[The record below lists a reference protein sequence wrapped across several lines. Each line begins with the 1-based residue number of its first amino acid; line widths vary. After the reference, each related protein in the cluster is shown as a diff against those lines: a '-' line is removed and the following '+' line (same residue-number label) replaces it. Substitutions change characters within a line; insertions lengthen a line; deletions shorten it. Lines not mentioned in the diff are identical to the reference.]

1 MFLGQLPISQ
11 SLVSIHFPEDPNLDG
26 FYTIL
31 SNHWE
36 HDAGSQPDQAISSSD
51 NEDDAGGAGG
61 EAVSAEGG
69 PPTSSATGVSDAT
82 GGNDVHPEEDPFIT
96 EAANRIA
103 ALKSLSFLLL
113 SFASYLVF
121 TTHRCYIVAILST
134 QHAHHPE
141 SNLQSWNRMFS
152 HDIP

>member
-1 MFLGQLPISQ
+1 MQDLSLTRPSAALIMKMMKEVLVVRQCQLR
-11 SLVSIHFPEDPNLDG
+11 V
-26 FYTIL
+26 
-31 SNHWE
+31 
-36 HDAGSQPDQAISSSD
+36 
-51 NEDDAGGAGG
+51 
-61 EAVSAEGG
+61 G
-69 PPTSSATGVSDAT
+69 PPTSSASGVSDAT
-82 GGNDVHPEEDPFIT
+82 GGNEVHPEEDPFIT

-141 SNLQSWNRMFS
+141 SNLQ
-152 HDIP
+152 